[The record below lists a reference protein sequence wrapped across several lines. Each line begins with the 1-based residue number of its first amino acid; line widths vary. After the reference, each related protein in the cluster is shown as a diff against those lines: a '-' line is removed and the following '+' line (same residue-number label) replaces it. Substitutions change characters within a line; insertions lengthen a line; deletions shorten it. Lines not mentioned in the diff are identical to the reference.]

1 MKKHICSKV
10 EAKSSHAI
18 KAIISASADPSLHI
32 PEGKR
37 FPVFCGCH
45 GHCAEC
51 RGAVS
56 MCRLGKYHHVEAR

>member
-1 MKKHICSKV
+1 MNKHSCT
-10 EAKSSHAI
+10 EAEAASGHAV
-18 KAIISASADPSLHI
+18 KAIISAFDDKSLHI

-51 RGAVS
+51 REAVL
-56 MCRLGKYHHVEAR
+56 MCKWGRFHHVAAY